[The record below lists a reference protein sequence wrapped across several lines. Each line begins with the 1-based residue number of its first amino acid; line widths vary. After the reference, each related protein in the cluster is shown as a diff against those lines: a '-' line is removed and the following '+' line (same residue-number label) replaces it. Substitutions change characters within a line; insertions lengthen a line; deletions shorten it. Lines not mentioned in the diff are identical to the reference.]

1 MFQWPV
7 LQLQYPTFVLLL
19 LFKNVYMCSL
29 LFNNCYI
36 ISTRIIFIFCSH
48 FLSVTNCLHLLCQGF
63 TLFTSGLCYT
73 LRTPT
78 FIYTFINFCPIFD
91 LSHLSFFKSKLH
103 PLLFVSLFFL
113 RMIYL
118 CFSLHSGLLKVILL
132 PSIFLFFI
140 CVFVICNILPKAHAL
155 VLTKTKPG
163 LSQTSYIRSF

>member
-1 MFQWPV
+1 MDANVIHSWGLFLSLFYYVHSCISLWKIEIQIKSKIECFNA
-7 LQLQYPTFVLLL
+7 LCCTYNILHLFCLFVLLL

-78 FIYTFINFCPIFD
+78 FIYTFINLCPIFD
-91 LSHLSFFKSKLH
+91 LCHLSFFKS
-103 PLLFVSLFFL
+103 
-113 RMIYL
+113 R
-118 CFSLHSGLLKVILL
+118 
-132 PSIFLFFI
+132 
-140 CVFVICNILPKAHAL
+140 
-155 VLTKTKPG
+155 
-163 LSQTSYIRSF
+163 